1 MAVEP
6 DDVTFEDIDWGEFE
20 RDIRDIPLKTL
31 VELVAILAWI
41 GVLVYD
47 RVFVPHGEATFAG
60 WNVSAVDWLFILT
73 LILGAFHVALPL
85 AENPRMT
92 RYYWHEF
99 KKNKAAVASLL
110 YLLVVFGGGVIGP
123 IVMAPPQLDLAN
135 AYRPPVGFTAAPTGI
150 EKTGTLAHPFGT
162 DHQGQDM
169 LKLVVFGMRVSM
181 QVGLI
186 SMVVAVTIGTLVGTT
201 AAHFGG
207 YVDEALMRY
216 VDLQQT
222 FPAFILLLL
231 LVFLFGGSLFM
242 IIVLYGF
249 LSWEGTARLVRSE
262 ALQRTEEQYVRAA
275 QSAGATRFWIIRRHL
290 IPNVSSTVITV
301 ATLSIP
307 GFILGEASLSFLGLG
322 DPNVFSWGKVIANGR
337 GDLATA
343 PWIATVPGIFLF
355 FTVLAFNFVGDAL
368 RDAIDPRGN

>member
-1 MAVEP
+1 MAGEP
-6 DDVTFEDIDWGEFE
+6 DEVTFEDIDWGDVD
-20 RDIRDIPLKTL
+20 RDIRDFPPARIAEAVTL
-31 VELVAILAWI
+31 VVWV
-41 GVLVYD
+41 GVLAYD
-47 RVFVPHGEATFAG
+47 LFVVPAGEPTVPG
-60 WNVSAVDWLFILT
+60 WNVSAVDWLFVLT
-73 LILGAFHVALPL
+73 LVLGVFHVVIPL
-85 AENPRMT
+85 AENRRLT
-92 RYYWHEF
+92 RHYWRQF
-99 KKNKAAVASLL
+99 KKNKAAVASMA
-110 YLLVVFGGGVIGP
+110 YLLVVFAGGIVGP
-123 IVMAPPQLDLAN
+123 AVLAPPQLDLAN
-135 AYRPPVGFTAAPTGI
+135 AYQPPVGFTAAPTGT
-150 EKTGTLAHPFGT
+150 ETTGTLAHPLGT

-262 ALQRTEEQYVRAA
+262 ALQRTEEEYVRAA
-275 QSAGATRFWIIRRHL
+275 QSAGASRFWIIRRHL

-337 GDLATA
+337 GDLASA
-343 PWIATVPGIFLF
+343 PWISTVPGIFLF
-355 FTVLAFNFVGDAL
+355 LTVLAFNFVGDAL
-368 RDAIDPRGN
+368 RDAIDPRGE

>member
-1 MAVEP
+1 MASEF
-6 DDVTFEDIDWGEFE
+6 DDAKFEDIDWGEVDRDL
-20 RDIRDIPLKTL
+20 RDISRTVIAEAL
-31 VELVAILAWI
+31 VLLGLLVGFLYDLLVLPADAAVILSWEV
-41 GVLVYD
+41 GL
-47 RVFVPHGEATFAG
+47 
-60 WNVSAVDWLFILT
+60 VDWLFLLT
-73 LILGAFHVALPL
+73 LFLGVFHVVIPL
-85 AENPRMT
+85 AQNPRLT
-92 RYYWHEF
+92 RHYWRQF
-99 KKNKAAVASLL
+99 KKNKAAVVSLL
-110 YLLVVFGGGVIGP
+110 YLAVIFAGGLIGP
-123 IVMAPPQLDLAN
+123 ALLSAPSLDLAN
-135 AYRPPVGFTAAPTGI
+135 AYQPPVGMTASPTGS
-150 EKTGTLAHPFGT
+150 EVTGSWSHPLGT
-162 DHQGQDM
+162 NHQGQDM
-169 LKLVVFGMRVSM
+169 GKLVIFGMRVSM

-262 ALQRTEEQYVRAA
+262 ALQRTEEAYVQAA
-275 QSAGATRFWIIRRHL
+275 EAAGASRWWIIRRHL

-301 ATLSIP
+301 ATLAIP

-322 DPNVFSWGKVIANGR
+322 DPNVFSWGKVIAQGR
-337 GDLATA
+337 GDLASA
-343 PWIATVPGIFLF
+343 PWISTVPGIFLF
-355 FTVLAFNFVGDAL
+355 LTVLAFNFVGDAL
-368 RDAIDPRGN
+368 RDAIDPRGE